1 MRFLYFT
8 DTHITNSTP
17 SGRKDDFLN
26 TQMKKMEEVILLSK
40 KLKVDYVLHGGD
52 FFDKPGATLKLGI
65 EYSKIM
71 REFDR
76 PVFIIAGNHD
86 IYGQNPDSVNTAML
100 GLLEA
105 VDLVK
110 LIKENDEIILRE
122 DGLKVQISGSPYR
135 FDIDRGDRTAYYPK
149 RLDEADY
156 HIHMIHSYLLDKPF
170 LDGID
175 FTLIEDIMDTSAD
188 IVLSGHYHRGFKTK
202 FINNKYFI
210 NPGSL
215 IRLTRGAE
223 DLNRMPKVVL
233 IELLPKGKSG
243 NNITVEDIYLK
254 TAKPV
259 LEVFFEKEGKAM
271 EERLAELKSFEA
283 LAGKNMEENRYDFN
297 KILEEMWNK
306 EGFPKDI
313 LNEALI
319 RIEKAQRDEIN
330 ES

>member
-1 MRFLYFT
+1 MAIKF
-8 DTHITNSTP
+8 
-17 SGRKDDFLN
+17 K
-26 TQMKKMEEVILLSK
+26 LS
-40 KLKVDYVLHGGD
+40 L
-52 FFDKPGATLKLGI
+52 
-65 EYSKIM
+65 
-71 REFDR
+71 
-76 PVFIIAGNHD
+76 
-86 IYGQNPDSVNTAML
+86 
-100 GLLEA
+100 
-105 VDLVK
+105 
-110 LIKENDEIILRE
+110 
-122 DGLKVQISGSPYR
+122 
-135 FDIDRGDRTAYYPK
+135 
-149 RLDEADY
+149 
-156 HIHMIHSYLLDKPF
+156 
-170 LDGID
+170 
-175 FTLIEDIMDTSAD
+175 
-188 IVLSGHYHRGFKTK
+188 
-202 FINNKYFI
+202 
-210 NPGSL
+210 
-215 IRLTRGAE
+215 RLTRGAE

>member
-8 DTHITNSTP
+8 DTHITNLTP

-40 KLKVDYVLHGGD
+40 ELKVDYVLHGGD

-135 FDIDRGDRTAYYPK
+135 FDIDRGC
-149 RLDEADY
+149 
-156 HIHMIHSYLLDKPF
+156 
-170 LDGID
+170 
-175 FTLIEDIMDTSAD
+175 
-188 IVLSGHYHRGFKTK
+188 
-202 FINNKYFI
+202 
-210 NPGSL
+210 
-215 IRLTRGAE
+215 
-223 DLNRMPKVVL
+223 
-233 IELLPKGKSG
+233 LLPR
-243 NNITVEDIYLK
+243 YLSRQ
-254 TAKPV
+254 AWIRR
-259 LEVFFEKEGKAM
+259 FFHFLHTRRAACLCSLPHTCCLYCCFC
-271 EERLAELKSFEA
+271 RNPSLSA
-283 LAGKNMEENRYDFN
+283 
-297 KILEEMWNK
+297 
-306 EGFPKDI
+306 
-313 LNEALI
+313 
-319 RIEKAQRDEIN
+319 
-330 ES
+330 

>member
-1 MRFLYFT
+1 M
-8 DTHITNSTP
+8 
-17 SGRKDDFLN
+17 
-26 TQMKKMEEVILLSK
+26 
-40 KLKVDYVLHGGD
+40 
-52 FFDKPGATLKLGI
+52 
-65 EYSKIM
+65 
-71 REFDR
+71 
-76 PVFIIAGNHD
+76 
-86 IYGQNPDSVNTAML
+86 
-100 GLLEA
+100 
-105 VDLVK
+105 
-110 LIKENDEIILRE
+110 
-122 DGLKVQISGSPYR
+122 
-135 FDIDRGDRTAYYPK
+135 
-149 RLDEADY
+149 
-156 HIHMIHSYLLDKPF
+156 
-170 LDGID
+170 
-175 FTLIEDIMDTSAD
+175 
-188 IVLSGHYHRGFKTK
+188 
-202 FINNKYFI
+202 
-210 NPGSL
+210 